1 MEYTRENQIKEIK
14 ERVNIVDIISG
25 YVNLKKS
32 GDNFVGLCPFHNE
45 KTPSFTVNEKKG
57 VFHCFGC
64 GAGGDVISFLTR
76 IRNEGFND
84 TVRYLA
90 NIAGVQLNDE
100 KDSDKNRNNYYSI
113 NELLANYYHN
123 LLFSDPSGKK
133 AFKYLTVERGLST
146 KTINDYVIGYAPHT
160 WDTAVSFL
168 RAHNVPLNTAFDIGI
183 IVKKQTGND
192 YFDRF
197 RGRIMFPI
205 KDYRGR
211 IIAYGGRQFEGE
223 EPKYL
228 NSPDSDIYKKGM
240 SLYGI
245 DVAKSNINKTGYAI
259 FVEGYMDVLIMHQY
273 GFKNTVATT
282 GTAVSLYH
290 INTVSRFARDVV
302 FLFDGDEAGE
312 KAAIRTLEVMIDSDI
327 EGKFALLPH
336 GYDPDT
342 FVIKYGSDAMNKL
355 ISDAGSLF
363 EYYVK
368 KALKDSQNNITGRLK
383 AINTIIVL
391 LKKIRGSP
399 IKQELYI
406 KKLAE
411 LSGVSESSIKD
422 SFHAVERKSYGQNPV
437 SAPAA
442 NKDIDRVELTLLTI
456 IIDHPEK
463 VHILL
468 DDSIVDFFTNKDI
481 AAVFK
486 RIKDL
491 YDSGIKDIKG
501 FIFQQVNDEKQK
513 AIISAAMLKDLSG
526 EDVNVLYE
534 YAVNKIKKS
543 YYVTEQKRLS
553 REIAKT
559 KDSGNKETAHTLLK
573 RKKEI
578 AVFHKQ

>member
-84 TVRYLA
+84 TIRYLA
-90 NIAGVQLNDE
+90 NIAGVQLQE
-100 KDSDKNRNNYYSI
+100 KALDKNRNNYYSI
-113 NELLANYYHN
+113 NEQLANYYHN
-123 LLFSDPSGKK
+123 LLFSDPIGKK

-146 KTINDYVIGYAPHT
+146 KTINDYMIGYAPNK

-168 RAHNVPLNTAFDIGI
+168 KTNNIQFNMALDIGI
-183 IVKKQTGND
+183 IMKKQTGND

-211 IIAYGGRQFEGE
+211 IIAYGGRKFEGE
-223 EPKYL
+223 DPKYL

-245 DVAKSNINKTGYAI
+245 DIAKPSISKTGYAI

-290 INTVSRFARDVV
+290 INTVSRLVRDVI
-302 FLFDGDEAGE
+302 FLFDGDEAGK
-312 KAAIRTLEVMIDSDI
+312 KAAIRTLEVIIDSDI
-327 EGKFALLPH
+327 EGKFALLPQ

-342 FVIKYGSDAMNKL
+342 FVIKYGSSAMNQL
-355 ISDAGSLF
+355 ITSAESLF

-368 KALKDSQNNITGRLK
+368 NALKDSKNTITDRLK
-383 AINTIIVL
+383 AINNIVEL

-406 KKLAE
+406 KRLSE
-411 LSGVSESSIKD
+411 LSGISESSIKG
-422 SFHAVERKSYGQNPV
+422 SFDAGEKRSYSPKTV
-437 SAPAA
+437 AAPTV
-442 NKDIDRVELTLLTI
+442 NNDIDKVELTLLTI

-468 DDSIVDFFTNKDI
+468 DDSLVDFFTNKDI
-481 AAVFK
+481 VAVFK

-491 YDSGIKDIKG
+491 YDSGTKDIKS

-513 AIISAAMLKDLSG
+513 AIISAAMLNDLSG
-526 EDVNVLYE
+526 EDINVLYE

-543 YYVTEQKRLS
+543 YYITEQKRLS

-559 KDSGNKETAHTLLK
+559 KDSGNKETANTLLK